1 MMMQSGRA
9 MSERQYSSSMDCV
22 TKIIKNEG
30 VKAFYNGAFSNVL
43 RGTGSALVLVFY
55 EKL

>member
-1 MMMQSGRA
+1 
-9 MSERQYSSSMDCV
+9 MDCISQIV
-22 TKIIKNEG
+22 KNES

-55 EKL
+55 EKMQKYMLGTRE